1 MDGMAYGK
9 QGCREC
15 SANCRVCHGSEP
27 AACDECTFSYKLASD
42 GSGCYFPWFTT
53 LVTFAAGAVGLWALY
68 VLWHKRYMRTPYTP
82 PTATPSTVVAYGA
95 APSTVANAA
104 MYPSGPWRGY
114 YIQTGYEHAVAEMDL
129 QFSTEGQVSGGGV
142 DDVGQYVIYGK
153 HQRYE
158 ISFTKTYG
166 SASQSS
172 AVLAWAQVEWH
183 SSDEGGSL
191 RALVFAQVPAR
202 NAQRRGL
209 RSSGGQPRAFGA
221 LHRRRRRNRS
231 EWPSGTRQR
240 DLWQVASLGRRP
252 R

>member
-1 MDGMAYGK
+1 MDGMAYETSGK

-166 SASQSS
+166 SASQKK
-172 AVLAWAQVEWH
+172 LCCPRL
-183 SSDEGGSL
+183 G
-191 RALVFAQVPAR
+191 AR
-202 NAQRRGL
+202 
-209 RSSGGQPRAFGA
+209 
-221 LHRRRRRNRS
+221 
-231 EWPSGTRQR
+231 
-240 DLWQVASLGRRP
+240 
-252 R
+252 